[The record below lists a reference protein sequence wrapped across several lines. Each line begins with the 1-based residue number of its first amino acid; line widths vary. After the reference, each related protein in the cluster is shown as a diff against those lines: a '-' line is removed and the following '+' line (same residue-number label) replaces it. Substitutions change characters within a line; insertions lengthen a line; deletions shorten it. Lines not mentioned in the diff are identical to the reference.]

1 MSEHPINSLMDSAM
15 QNIKEM
21 VDVNTIVGEPVH
33 TADGFVIIPISKV
46 SFGLAAGGGEYGG
59 AVDFTDGQAGTGP
72 LSETV
77 IAPVKYPFAGGSGAG
92 VSISPVAFIIVG
104 GGTVKLVPIT
114 NNNLLDKLI
123 DLCPDIIN
131 KVSDFINKKT
141 DCSEV

>member
-33 TADGFVIIPISKV
+33 TTDGFVIIPISKV

-59 AVDFTDGQAGTGP
+59 AIDFTDGQAGTGP
-72 LSETV
+72 LEEAV

-114 NNNLLDKLI
+114 NNNIMDKLV

-131 KVSDFINKKT
+131 KVNDYINMKT
-141 DCSEV
+141 NTTEA